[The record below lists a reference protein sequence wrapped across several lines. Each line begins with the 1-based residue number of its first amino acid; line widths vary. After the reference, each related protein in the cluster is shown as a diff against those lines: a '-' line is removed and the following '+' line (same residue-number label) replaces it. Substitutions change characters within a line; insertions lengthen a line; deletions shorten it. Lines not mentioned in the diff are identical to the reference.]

1 MYIKV
6 RSCDLKTISSKLT
19 LFIIRSLVQTK
30 HTTKIYR
37 FHPTR
42 AQQDNLWKSGDAG
55 ISHKNALVYIPRG
68 SSGIDLEFTWL
79 LVRAETGWLN
89 GWDLRCSGALM
100 ISFPNSLLLFLGIE
114 SFLKCGMLSDS
125 FCQFSFVARQIAEAT
140 RVSASLQ
147 VVAVLPAIVGAM
159 WISAASTVTRV

>member
-1 MYIKV
+1 MCGVEDMVKQRV
-6 RSCDLKTISSKLT
+6 E
-19 LFIIRSLVQTK
+19 QK

-55 ISHKNALVYIPRG
+55 VSHKNALVYIPRG
-68 SSGIDLEFTWL
+68 TCGIVLEFTWD
-79 LVRAETGWLN
+79 LVLAATGWGN
-89 GWDLRCSGALM
+89 GWNLRCIGALK

-140 RVSASLQ
+140 KVSASLQ

-159 WISAASTVTRV
+159 